1 MHTAVWADE
10 LEGQS
15 MMMTCRGDFY
25 CLLNFIYLFTYLFFN
40 FFYDNVFLFFMLF
53 HVYYY
58 YFFLKLLESSLYDLF
73 CTDGVR
79 DASRS
84 DSIKIAPLSQSK
96 RIALLSTFDM
106 ADAGKIESEND
117 IYIYIDIYCM
127 G

>member
-1 MHTAVWADE
+1 
-10 LEGQS
+10 
-15 MMMTCRGDFY
+15 MTMSFFSLCFSCLFFY
-25 CLLNFIYLFTYLFFN
+25 C
-40 FFYDNVFLFFMLF
+40 
-53 HVYYY
+53 
-58 YFFLKLLESSLYDLF
+58 FLKLLESSLYDLF

-106 ADAGKIESEND
+106 ADAGKIESD
-117 IYIYIDIYCM
+117 IDIHIHIDIYCM